1 VIPEFDLL
9 TVIIVLVAALQV
21 YVSLRAALD
30 GAYTRKQKTIQI
42 LIVWLVPF
50 FGAVLVYSFLA
61 ADKSPPKDL
70 DTHFTPDG
78 GSNPPG
84 IQ

>member
-1 VIPEFDLL
+1 MIPEIDLL
-9 TVIIVLVAALQV
+9 TVIIALVAALQA
-21 YVSLRAALD
+21 YVSLRAALHS
-30 GAYTRKQKTIQI
+30 AYTRKQKTIQI

-61 ADKSPPKDL
+61 ADTSPPKEL
-70 DTHFTPDG
+70 DTRFTPDG
-78 GSNPPG
+78 GNNPPG